1 MAKFCGNC
9 GAQLDD
15 DDKVCGQCGTP
26 VNGNAGTVPGLKVV
40 DPETLQAPG
49 GDDPEK
55 KKKMAK
61 RIKWIVALVIVV
73 ALAITV
79 VKVYLSFTGT
89 NGLVRKVMTA
99 YEDYDVDSLVAL
111 SSDMYYYFDSDD
123 YVDEYFEDAVGKYI
137 DNFESSVGHSYKL
150 TYEVDEI
157 YDLSKRKQEEIFKS
171 IGNQFPDFDVDT
183 ISKIAVA
190 NVKVTAKQGSKS
202 VNKTVKITMSKEGKE
217 WKLLYLE

>member
-15 DDKVCGQCGTP
+15 GDKVCGQCGTP
-26 VNGNAGTVPGLKVV
+26 VNGNTGTVPSLKVV
-40 DPETLQAPG
+40 
-49 GDDPEK
+49 DPEK

-61 RIKWIVALVIVV
+61 MIKGIVALVIVV
-73 ALAITV
+73 ALAITG

-99 YEDYDVDSLVAL
+99 YENYDIDSLVAL
-111 SSDMYYYFDSDD
+111 SSDMYYYIDSDD
-123 YVDEYFEDAVGKYI
+123 YVDEYFEDAVVKYI

-171 IGNQFPDFDVDT
+171 IGNQFQDFDVDT

-202 VNKTVKITMSKEGKE
+202 VNKTVKITMSKEEKE

>member
-15 DDKVCGQCGTP
+15 GDKVCGQCGTP

-40 DPETLQAPG
+40 DPE
-49 GDDPEK
+49 K

-61 RIKWIVALVIVV
+61 RIKGIVALVIVV
-73 ALAITV
+73 ALAITG

-157 YDLSKRKQEEIFKS
+157 YDLSKRK
-171 IGNQFPDFDVDT
+171 
-183 ISKIAVA
+183 
-190 NVKVTAKQGSKS
+190 
-202 VNKTVKITMSKEGKE
+202 
-217 WKLLYLE
+217 

>member
-26 VNGNAGTVPGLKVV
+26 VNGNASSVPGLKIV
-40 DPETLQAPG
+40 DP
-49 GDDPEK
+49 K
-55 KKKMAK
+55 KKRKMAK
-61 RIKWIVALVIVV
+61 TIKGILALIIVV
-73 ALAITV
+73 AVAITG
-79 VKVYLSFTGT
+79 VKVYFSFTGT

-99 YEDYDVDSLVAL
+99 YENYDVDSLVDL
-111 SSDMYYYFDSDD
+111 SSDMYYYNDSDD
-123 YVDEYFEDAVGKYI
+123 DVDQYFEYAVGKYI

-157 YDLSKRKQEEIFKS
+157 YDLSKRRQEEIFEN
-171 IGNQFPDFDVDT
+171 IDYQFPDFDVDT
-183 ISKIAVA
+183 ISKISVA

-202 VNKTVKITMSKEGKE
+202 VNKTVKITMSKEGRD

>member
-15 DDKVCGQCGTP
+15 GDKVCGQCGTP

-40 DPETLQAPG
+40 DPE
-49 GDDPEK
+49 K

-61 RIKWIVALVIVV
+61 RIKGIVALVIVV
-73 ALAITV
+73 ALAITG

-171 IGNQFPDFDVDT
+171 IGYQFPDFDVDT
-183 ISKIAVA
+183 ISR
-190 NVKVTAKQGSKS
+190 
-202 VNKTVKITMSKEGKE
+202 
-217 WKLLYLE
+217 LL

>member
-40 DPETLQAPG
+40 
-49 GDDPEK
+49 DPEK

-99 YEDYDVDSLVAL
+99 YEDYDVDSLVAF

-123 YVDEYFEDAVGKYI
+123 YVDEYFEDAGGKYI